1 MDIKELDIKLKN
13 IVGNF
18 KNELLAIRANRPSPK
33 IVEDVAVEYLGTRMT
48 VKQLGS
54 ISVIPP
60 REIQISFWDHD
71 SIAPTA
77 KAIETANLG
86 LSVAVNG
93 NIVRVTLPALSDERR
108 LELVKITKKISE
120 EARIRVR
127 SARDD
132 ENKKI
137 DQAEKSKIIT
147 KDDQFKSKKKS
158 QELVDKA
165 NQEIELNLN
174 LKIKEISE

>member
-1 MDIKELDIKLKN
+1 MDIKELEIKLKN
-13 IVGNF
+13 IELSF
-18 KNELLAIRANRPSPK
+18 KNELSAIRANRPSPK

-60 REIQISFWDHD
+60 REIQISFWDRE

-77 KAIETANLG
+77 KAIEGANLG
-86 LSVAVNG
+86 LSVSVSG

-120 EARIRVR
+120 EARIKVR
-127 SARDD
+127 AARDE
-132 ENKKI
+132 ENRKI

-147 KDDQFKSKKKS
+147 KDDQFKFKKKS

-165 NQEIELNLN
+165 NREIEAQLS